1 MWNWADNPWV
11 FGFGGIVAAS
21 MLGGLYWLDR
31 YLRLVYRRG
40 TARPQR
46 EKPGDARWDP
56 WEEDDPSLPWVLLL
70 QGLFAGFFSIGFRFF
85 LSSYL
90 LWLGFRE
97 NRVWKG
103 GVGHPDPKRAKFRL
117 GQPGIRLRRTDL
129 HDSGRVRDRDR
140 RATDV
145 TVEVVDYSNDCC
157 IADEF
162 QDVPDALRRIMD
174 AV

>member
-1 MWNWADNPWV
+1 MWNWADNPWA

-21 MLGGLYWLDR
+21 MLGGLYWLDHH
-31 YLRLVYRRG
+31 LRLVYRRS

-70 QGLFAGFFSIGFRFF
+70 LGLFAGFFSIGFRFF

-97 NRVWKG
+97 SRVWKAAITLIFLAMPF
-103 GVGHPDPKRAKFRL
+103 GVG
-117 GQPGIRLRRTDL
+117 
-129 HDSGRVRDRDR
+129 
-140 RATDV
+140 
-145 TVEVVDYSNDCC
+145 VV
-157 IADEF
+157 
-162 QDVPDALRRIMD
+162 VWWVWTALRGLTD
-174 AV
+174 TL